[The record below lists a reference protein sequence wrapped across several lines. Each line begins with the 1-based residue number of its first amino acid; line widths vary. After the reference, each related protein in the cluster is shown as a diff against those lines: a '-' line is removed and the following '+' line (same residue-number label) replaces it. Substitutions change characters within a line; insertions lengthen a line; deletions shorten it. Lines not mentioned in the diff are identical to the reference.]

1 MLRRDVRFVDA
12 QGNLTQAGI
21 QALTTAFGG
30 SLSGG
35 GGGGGT
41 GVTDGDKGDITVTG
55 SGTIWTIDAFSERVD
70 DRVASLL
77 VAGTNITLNYDDAA
91 NTLTISAAS
100 GSGGSPTFE
109 TVAKNLDASGA
120 TLNYTGGDLTSVVY
134 ANGITKTL
142 NYTSGDLTSVV
153 LSGAT
158 PGGID
163 LTKTLS
169 YSGGD
174 LTGITYS

>member
-1 MLRRDVRFVDA
+1 MLRTDIRYVD
-12 QGNLTQAGI
+12 QLGNFTQAGV
-21 QALTTAFGG
+21 QALAREIANA
-30 SLSGG
+30 GG
-35 GGGGGT
+35 GIGGGPGT
-41 GVTDGDKGDITVTG
+41 GVTDGDKGDITVSG
-55 SGTIWTIDAFSERVD
+55 SGTVWTIDNFAERVD

-77 VAGTNITLNYDDAA
+77 VAGTNITLNYNDAA
-91 NTLTISAAS
+91 GSLTISGAS
-100 GSGGSPTFE
+100 GSGGTPTFE

-120 TLNYTGGDLTSVVY
+120 TLNYTSGNLTSVVY

-174 LTGITYS
+174 LTGISYS